1 VLFRLETVQLIVW
14 RQLAALLT
22 RRACVA
28 AVYVGDREDIS
39 GIGSVADDDL
49 RELKLGLD
57 TSPVADGFVQRPGQD
72 N

>member
-28 AVYVGDREDIS
+28 AVYVGDP

-57 TSPVADGFVQRPGQD
+57 TSPVADGLVQSPGQD